1 MSKPISNAAFKKLV
15 VNMTPQQQQEVVSRQ
30 LRVLPQFIMDEVA
43 RTTPNEKVI
52 KFLESR
58 LTQVRLMLSS
68 IVANGKVV

>member
-15 VNMTPQQQQEVVSRQ
+15 ANMTPQQQQEVVSRQ

-43 RTTPNEKVI
+43 RTTPNKKVI

-58 LTQVRLMLSS
+58 LKQVRLMLSS

>member
-15 VNMTPQQQQEVVSRQ
+15 ANMTPQQQQEVVSRQ

-58 LTQVRLMLSS
+58 LKQVRLMLSS

>member
-43 RTTPNEKVI
+43 RTTPNKKVI

>member
-43 RTTPNEKVI
+43 CTTPNEKVI

>member
-68 IVANGKVV
+68 IVANGRVV

>member
-30 LRVLPQFIMDEVA
+30 LRVLPQMIMDEVA
-43 RTTPNEKVI
+43 STNKEKVI

-58 LTQVRLMLSS
+58 LKQVRLMQSS
-68 IVANGKVV
+68 LIANGKVV